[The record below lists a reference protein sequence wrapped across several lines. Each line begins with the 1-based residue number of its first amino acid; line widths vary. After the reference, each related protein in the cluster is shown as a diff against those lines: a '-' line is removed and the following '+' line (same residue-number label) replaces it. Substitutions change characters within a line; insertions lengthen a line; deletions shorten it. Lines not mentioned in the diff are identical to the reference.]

1 MLDFVTKAINVLVK
15 KCKYFGVFLNL
26 LKAFDCIDHT
36 DTVLSE
42 GPWKECHAVR
52 GISLEWII
60 SSLIPRTQ
68 KVQVN
73 SIISEDFKLYY
84 YSFSLKCRLM

>member
-1 MLDFVTKAINVLVK
+1 MLDFVTKAITVLVK

-60 SSLIPRTQ
+60 LVSSLIPRTQ

-73 SIISEDFKLYY
+73 SIISEDIKL
-84 YSFSLKCRLM
+84 SFRIPQA